1 MLILSSEPLLLPV
14 NITIPIVVFLL
25 CEYFRN
31 VSDKQIRVQLDIRSF
46 NSGSGTF
53 IYLSFS
59 LPGQQERKRKKKV
72 TTEFLR
78 SRGSFFSFSKEG
90 SGTFKF
96 LRIIGRKSSL
106 DLFPEKERKRARE
119 ERRKGCDQGQSMRS
133 FSVVPLAPG
142 KYLKESPTFPRF
154 RSNLNFSFSPPL
166 PPPTYR
172 YDRRG
177 ES

>member
-1 MLILSSEPLLLPV
+1 MRILR
-14 NITIPIVVFLL
+14 T
-25 CEYFRN
+25 FRIN
-31 VSDKQIRVQLDIRSF
+31 RYACNWTYVRSTQR
-46 NSGSGTF
+46 SGTF

-166 PPPTYR
+166 PPPPYVQIWST
-172 YDRRG
+172 RRILERG
-177 ES
+177 N

>member
-1 MLILSSEPLLLPV
+1 MLPV

-46 NSGSGTF
+46 NSTLWY
-53 IYLSFS
+53 IYLFVVFAARST
-59 LPGQQERKRKKKV
+59 RKEKKKKKV

-166 PPPTYR
+166 PPPYVQI
-172 YDRRG
+172 
-177 ES
+177 

>member
-1 MLILSSEPLLLPV
+1 MSSFYA
-14 NITIPIVVFLL
+14 NTS
-25 CEYFRN
+25 N
-31 VSDKQIRVQLDIRSF
+31 VSNKQIRVQLDIRSF
-46 NSGSGTF
+46 NSTLWY
-53 IYLSFS
+53 IYLFVVFAARST
-59 LPGQQERKRKKKV
+59 RKEKKKKKV

>member
-1 MLILSSEPLLLPV
+1 MRILRTFLINRYACNWTYV
-14 NITIPIVVFLL
+14 
-25 CEYFRN
+25 
-31 VSDKQIRVQLDIRSF
+31 RSTQR
-46 NSGSGTF
+46 SGTF

-59 LPGQQERKRKKKV
+59 LPGQQERKRKKKSYDRIP
-72 TTEFLR
+72 TIEGKFLLLLER
-78 SRGSFFSFSKEG
+78 RIWK
-90 SGTFKF
+90 GTFKF

-106 DLFPEKERKRARE
+106 DPFPEKERKRARE

-166 PPPTYR
+166 PPPYVQI
-172 YDRRG
+172 
-177 ES
+177 

>member
-1 MLILSSEPLLLPV
+1 MLILSSEPIVAGKYYYSHSCLPSMRILRTFRINRYACNWTYVRSTQALVHLFICRFRCPV
-14 NITIPIVVFLL
+14 NKKGK
-25 CEYFRN
+25 E
-31 VSDKQIRVQLDIRSF
+31 
-46 NSGSGTF
+46 
-53 IYLSFS
+53 
-59 LPGQQERKRKKKV
+59 KKK
-72 TTEFLR
+72 LR
-78 SRGSFFSFSKEG
+78 PNSYDRREGFFSFSKEG

-106 DLFPEKERKRARE
+106 DPFPEKERKRARE

-166 PPPTYR
+166 PPYVQI
-172 YDRRG
+172 
-177 ES
+177 